1 MSGYGQ
7 YRKKR
12 GKATARRQAGARPT
26 AARVEPAPAERKLT
40 LLIVD
45 DEEEILKVLERL
57 FRRHFRVVKAG
68 GGKRALEVFRAERP
82 ELILSDQRMRDMTG
96 IEMLKA
102 VKDAEPGT
110 IRMLITG
117 YSDIE
122 AVIEAVNHKLLDRYI
137 TKPWENE
144 QLLELV
150 LEGAR
155 KYLRNAGVRPG
166 DESIYF

>member
-1 MSGYGQ
+1 MSSYGQ

-12 GKATARRQAGARPT
+12 GKA
-26 AARVEPAPAERKLT
+26 AARSRPARAARAAAPRKLT
-40 LLIVD
+40 LLVVD

-57 FRRHFRVVKAG
+57 FRRHFRVVTAG
-68 GGKRALEVFRAERP
+68 GGRRALEVFRSERP

-102 VKDAEPGT
+102 VKEAEPGT

-122 AVIEAVNHKLLDRYI
+122 AVIQAVNEKLLDRYI
-137 TKPWENE
+137 TKPWENQE
-144 QLLELV
+144 LLKLV

-155 KYLRNAGVRPG
+155 KYLQQAGVRPG